1 MQLIIDRHQH
11 NPSSVLND
19 KHCMEFRYISE
30 IIYHLDELLGYNHP
44 LKVIWTD
51 NKSSLPIT
59 GKDVIV
65 IQHSD
70 ERYGIPSYHK
80 DVAAIFKHY
89 VKSDCEAGNIYP
101 LPLGYMPMVINLPS
115 IPIQHRPIDVI
126 FTGENHTNRFVILQE
141 LAQRLNGKCNFQFGR
156 NNSVSLIGP
165 HYAEVMINSKISLAL
180 PGALTN
186 ESYRP
191 FESMK
196 FGCVTLNATKNNPDN
211 WVWRNTPMVDVD
223 WNNYDETA
231 NKILNLLSTPHV
243 MEDISRQ
250 SVIHYKNTYREDRVA
265 LYIFNKLKEKNII

>member
-1 MQLIIDRHQH
+1 MQLLIDRHQH
-11 NPSSVLND
+11 NPNSVLGD
-19 KHCMEFRYISE
+19 KNCMEFRYISE
-30 IIYHLDELLGYNHP
+30 IIYYLDELLGENHP

-51 NKSSLPIT
+51 NKNSIPVV

-70 ERYGIPSYHK
+70 ERYGIPPYHK
-80 DVAAIFKHY
+80 DVGAIFKHY
-89 VKSDCEAGNIYP
+89 VKSDCENGNIYP
-101 LPLGYMPMVINLPS
+101 LPLGYMPMVINLPRV
-115 IPIQHRPIDVI
+115 PIYNRSIDVV
-126 FTGENHTNRFVILQE
+126 FTGENHTNRFQILQE
-141 LAQRLNGKCNFQFGR
+141 LAKRLHGKCNYQFGR

-165 HYAEVMINSKISLAL
+165 HYAEVMVNSKISLAL

-196 FGCVTLNATKNNPDN
+196 FGCVTLNATTTNPDN
-211 WVWRNTPMVDVD
+211 WVWRNTPMVNVD

-231 NKILNLLSTPHV
+231 DKILSLLANPDM

-250 SVIHYKNTYREDRVA
+250 SVAHYKNTYREDKVA
-265 LYIFNKLKEKNII
+265 EYIYKKLKEINII